1 VKELIKQLEQ
11 EEGRKPSVYKD
22 HLGFYTIGI
31 GRLVDERKGGGL
43 SDEEID
49 FLLTNDIK
57 KKTAELLQKAPWVA
71 ALDQVRLDALIAMAF
86 QLGVDGL
93 LGFKTSLG
101 LIKDGRYTEA
111 AEQMLKSLWASQTP
125 ARAKRV
131 AEQIRTGVRQYKY

>member
-1 VKELIKQLEQ
+1 MKELIKQLEQ
-11 EEGRKPSVYKD
+11 EEGREASVYKD
-22 HLGFYTIGI
+22 HRGFYTIGI

-71 ALDQVRLDALIAMAF
+71 SLDQVRLDALIAMAF

-101 LIKDGRYTEA
+101 LIKGGRYTEA
-111 AEQMLKSLWASQTP
+111 AEQMLKSLWATQTP